1 MIDGFEICETASG
14 DMASIE
20 KLYPDAFPEEDLL
33 SLVNELLGEGSIVL
47 SLAGSVD
54 RTLVG
59 HVIFTPCSVPGRT
72 EEVSLLAPLAV
83 SPAWQRRGIG
93 SALVREGLRRLKNAG
108 VVRVYVLGDPAYYG
122 RLGFE
127 PEADVMRPYPL
138 PDEWQGAWQSIGLC
152 QIEHPLHGR
161 LSVPQPWQQP
171 VLWAP

>member
-1 MIDGFEICETASG
+1 MIDGFEICETTSG

-72 EEVSLLAPLAV
+72 
-83 SPAWQRRGIG
+83 
-93 SALVREGLRRLKNAG
+93 
-108 VVRVYVLGDPAYYG
+108 
-122 RLGFE
+122 
-127 PEADVMRPYPL
+127 
-138 PDEWQGAWQSIGLC
+138 
-152 QIEHPLHGR
+152 
-161 LSVPQPWQQP
+161 
-171 VLWAP
+171 